1 VTPTA
6 NPSKRTGTSVASGV
20 VSGSRTWRSGGA
32 AADSASALAPDG
44 SPSPGLRVVVTST
57 ASDSHTWN
65 LIYLQL
71 LLEELGNRV
80 VNLGSCVPEQALVDG
95 CRALRPDL
103 IVMSSVNGHGVQDGI
118 RAISLIRSV
127 PELTSTPTVIGG
139 KLGVTGPDGGESA
152 RRLAAAGF
160 DAVFHDGDDIAV
172 FRAFLDT
179 LPAPRGELRR

>member
-1 VTPTA
+1 MEFESWRYCRATA
-6 NPSKRTGTSVASGV
+6 N
-20 VSGSRTWRSGGA
+20 
-32 AADSASALAPDG
+32 SASAPVTDG
-44 SPSPGLRVVVTST
+44 SAPAGLRVVVTST

-71 LLEELGNRV
+71 LLEELGNHV
-80 VNLGSCVPEQALVDG
+80 INFGPCVPDQVLVDR

-118 RAISLIRSV
+118 GAISLIRSA
-127 PELTSTPTVIGG
+127 PELTSTPVVIGG
-139 KLGVTGPDGGESA
+139 KLGVAGPDGGESA

-172 FRAFLDT
+172 FRAFVDA
-179 LPAPRGELRR
+179 LPAPRRELRR